1 MADLH
6 TLRHS
11 TAHVMAEAVLQM
23 FPDAKFAIGPSIDD
37 GFYYDFDLPRP
48 LTSEDL
54 PKIEKA
60 MKKIIKSNQK
70 FERAELSRDE
80 ALEKFSDQPYK
91 VELIEELPEDE
102 TISTYTQGKFCDL
115 CRGPH
120 VEKTKEIRAFK
131 LLSIAG
137 AYWRGDE
144 KRPMLQR
151 IYGTAFPSKDEL
163 AEFIKKREEAIA
175 RDHRKVGKELDLFS
189 IHHEEAGGGLVFW
202 HPKGSRVRTVVEDFW
217 RAEHRTAGYDLVSIP
232 HIMRSRL
239 WQTSGHLDFYAEN
252 MYPPMDID
260 GQEYLLKPMNCP
272 GHILIYKSS
281 LRSYRE
287 LPIRWAEL
295 GTVYRFERSGV
306 LHGLMRVR
314 GFTQDDAHIF
324 MRQDQIDAEIERV
337 IDFCLHILKSLGF
350 SEYDIYLSTRGED
363 GKDFVG
369 SDEIWERATAS
380 LKQALEK
387 TGLPF
392 EVDEGGAAFYG
403 PKIDIKIKDT
413 LGRAWQCSTI
423 QLDFNLPERF
433 DMTYVDKEGNQ
444 ERPIMIHRALFGS
457 IERFFGVLIEHY
469 GGAFPVWLAP
479 VQAVVIPIAD
489 RHLEYCEKVYDKL
502 KAAGILVEFDDSNN
516 RMNKKIRAA
525 QLQKIPYMLVVGD
538 REIEEDAC
546 AVRLRDNRDLGAKS
560 VDTII
565 KTIKEISE
573 SRDNETLW
581 PE

>member
-1 MADLH
+1 
-6 TLRHS
+6 
-11 TAHVMAEAVLQM
+11 
-23 FPDAKFAIGPSIDD
+23 
-37 GFYYDFDLPRP
+37 
-48 LTSEDL
+48 
-54 PKIEKA
+54 
-60 MKKIIKSNQK
+60 
-70 FERAELSRDE
+70 
-80 ALEKFSDQPYK
+80 
-91 VELIEELPEDE
+91 
-102 TISTYTQGKFCDL
+102 
-115 CRGPH
+115 
-120 VEKTKEIRAFK
+120 
-131 LLSIAG
+131 
-137 AYWRGDE
+137 
-144 KRPMLQR
+144 
-151 IYGTAFPSKDEL
+151 
-163 AEFIKKREEAIA
+163 
-175 RDHRKVGKELDLFS
+175 
-189 IHHEEAGGGLVFW
+189 
-202 HPKGSRVRTVVEDFW
+202 
-217 RAEHRTAGYDLVSIP
+217 
-232 HIMRSRL
+232 
-239 WQTSGHLDFYAEN
+239 
-252 MYPPMDID
+252 MDID

-272 GHILIYKSS
+272 GHILIYKST

-324 MRQDQIDAEIERV
+324 MRQDQIDGEIERV

-350 SEYDIYLSTRGED
+350 SEYDIFLSTRGED
-363 GKDFVG
+363 AQDFVG

-489 RHLEYCEKVYDKL
+489 RHMEHCEKVYERL
-502 KAAGILVEFDDSNN
+502 QAAGILVELDDSSN

-538 REIEEDAC
+538 REVEDDAC

-565 KTIKEISE
+565 KTITDIRD
-573 SRDNETLW
+573 SRDNERLW